1 MALPSQPMTAHVR
14 TPVLDVAYE
23 TWGPV
28 GGAPVVLVH
37 GWPDDASCW
46 LRVADLLATA
56 GCRVHAPYLRGFA
69 PTRFLD
75 PGTPRTG
82 QIAALAQDLADVLEA
97 LDQRDAVVAGHDWG
111 GRAACGVAALWPG
124 RLRGL
129 VAISVPYLPAPVP
142 VGDLAQEHAYWYQ
155 WFFTT
160 ERGRRTLRDDRRR
173 LCRYLWRTWAPG
185 WDFEDPEFER
195 AAAAWDNDDWPDVT
209 AHSYASRWGEAE
221 LDPAYAEVQA
231 RLSEGPPIGVPT
243 IVLHGADDGATLPS
257 ATETR
262 RRASRAA
269 TPASCCRRSA
279 TSRPARRRRRWRRRC
294 CGWSGRGG
302 SRRSPRNRGRRSPR
316 GHAHNDWRRC
326 WRRSVAAHGA
336 A

>member
-1 MALPSQPMTAHVR
+1 MTARVR

-23 TWGPV
+23 TWGPED
-28 GGAPVVLVH
+28 GAPVMVVH

-46 LRVADLLATA
+46 LRVAGLLAAA

-75 PGTPRTG
+75 PATPRTG
-82 QIAALAQDLADVLEA
+82 QISALAQDLADVLEA
-97 LDQRDAVVAGHDWG
+97 LDLRDVVVAGHDWG
-111 GRAACGVAALWPG
+111 GRAAFGVAALWPE

-129 VAISVPYLPAPVP
+129 VAISVPYLPAPPP

-160 ERGRRTLRDDRRR
+160 ERGRRALRDDRRH

-185 WDFEDPEFER
+185 WAFEDGEFER
-195 AAAAWDNDDWPDVT
+195 AAAAWEGDDWPAVT

-231 RLSEGPPIGVPT
+231 RLSEGRPIGVPT

-257 ATETR
+257 ATEGQDARFTGGYAR
-262 RRASRAA
+262 EVL
-269 TPASCCRRSA
+269 PAVGHFPPREA
-279 TSRPARRRRRWRRRC
+279 PAE
-294 CGWSGRGG
+294 
-302 SRRSPRNRGRRSPR
+302 
-316 GHAHNDWRRC
+316 
-326 WRRSVAAHGA
+326 VAAAILRLVREGRVA
-336 A
+336 

>member
-1 MALPSQPMTAHVR
+1 MTARVR

-23 TWGPV
+23 TWGPED
-28 GGAPVVLVH
+28 GAPVVVVH

-46 LRVADLLATA
+46 LRVAGLLAA
-56 GCRVHAPYLRGFA
+56 DGCRVHAPYLRGFA

-75 PGTPRTG
+75 PATPRTG
-82 QIAALAQDLADVLEA
+82 QISALAQDLADVLEA
-97 LDQRDAVVAGHDWG
+97 LDLRDVVVAGHDWG
-111 GRAACGVAALWPG
+111 GRAACGVAALWPE

-129 VAISVPYLPAPVP
+129 VAISVPYLPAPPP

-185 WDFEDPEFER
+185 WDFEDGEFER
-195 AAAAWDNDDWPDVT
+195 AAAAWDGDDWPAVT

-231 RLSEGPPIGVPT
+231 ALAEGRPDRR
-243 IVLHGADDGATLPS
+243 ADRRPARRRRRRDPARGDGGPV
-257 ATETR
+257 

-269 TPASCCRRSA
+269 TPARCCRGSA
-279 TSRPARRRRRWRRRC
+279 TSRRARRRRRWRRRS
-294 CGWSGRGG
+294 CGWCREGR
-302 SRRSPRNRGRRSPR
+302 
-316 GHAHNDWRRC
+316 
-326 WRRSVAAHGA
+326 VAVSAST
-336 A
+336 